1 MKFLTPLRTK
11 QKTKKE
17 EQKYN
22 RNFIMMISKTPEKL
36 AVTNYHKLLLLPLVV
51 RPWWIFDKQKSV

>member
-1 MKFLTPLRTK
+1 MKFLTPLHTK
-11 QKTKKE
+11 PKTRKE

-51 RPWWIFDKQKSV
+51 RP